1 MDQPL
6 RIALIAHVRHPIAQ
20 PFKGGMEAH
29 AFQLCHWLTQAGHE
43 VTLFASGDSD
53 APGALVPLMQEHY
66 DRHYPW
72 HRFHGTEVLT
82 NLLDTAFASALPRLA
97 DFDVVHNNSL
107 HRYPPRLSR
116 RDRIPMVTSL
126 HIPPFQALRQSVN
139 DSAAPWCRFTV
150 CSERQRDVWWPAG
163 APSSA
168 HVLYNGIDTDSF
180 TFQARGNGRAL
191 WAGRITPNKGTHLAV
206 AAAARAGIGLSI
218 HGMIEHA
225 DYFENEVRPHLTDEI
240 RYEGHSDMQHLAREM
255 AQASV
260 LLFTPLWEEPFG
272 LVAAEA
278 MACGVPVAALANGAT
293 AEVIGRGGVVAAA
306 DTGEADTA
314 EALATAIR
322 QALTLDR
329 RAVHDWAT
337 SRYGKRRMVENC
349 VALYRTA
356 MAQRDA
362 PAGEVAFGQGDLPG
376 GGVDLGRSAA

>member
-1 MDQPL
+1 MDRPL

-29 AFQLCHWLTQAGHE
+29 AFQLCHWLTQTGHE

-82 NLLDTAFASALPRLA
+82 NLLDTAFAGALPRLA

-180 TFQARGNGRAL
+180 TFQPRGNGRAL

-206 AAAARAGIGLSI
+206 AAAA
-218 HGMIEHA
+218 
-225 DYFENEVRPHLTDEI
+225 
-240 RYEGHSDMQHLAREM
+240 
-255 AQASV
+255 
-260 LLFTPLWEEPFG
+260 
-272 LVAAEA
+272 

-293 AEVIGRGGVVAAA
+293 EEVIGRGGVVAAA
-306 DTGEADTA
+306 ETGEADTA

-362 PAGEVAFGQGDLPG
+362 PAGDVAFGQGDLPG